1 MNETYRL
8 VVAAVLV
15 SLGLLVPSVGFA
27 DPDRAA
33 QHYEAA
39 SEAYQAGDY
48 RKAADLL
55 ERAYAEEPDLVY
67 QYNRVLAL
75 EAQGDLD
82 EALRVLGIYE
92 DPMVR
97 DEAKRFS
104 DIVTIRERLEA
115 AQARRAK
122 PEPAEPD
129 EPDAVEPEEETPEV
143 APEPGTLDE
152 PPPKVRPESG
162 PNWLGWGLVIGGGAS
177 AGVGALFASGMFA
190 SDAVDSVDC
199 VNEASGGT
207 ASLSPQQSRDALNSC
222 YPGELTYAAQYQA
235 YTADQDTLGG
245 QQTLSIVFLSAGAAM
260 LTTGIVLL
268 VLDSGEDG
276 SRAALTPYVG
286 ADRAGAAFEMTF

>member
-15 SLGLLVPSVGFA
+15 CLGLLVPSAGFA

-97 DEAKRFS
+97 DEGNRFS

-122 PEPAEPD
+122 PEPAESA
-129 EPDAVEPEEETPEV
+129 EVEPEEETSEV

-162 PNWLGWGLVIGGGAS
+162 PNWLGWGLVIGGGVS

-222 YPGELTYAAQYQA
+222 YPSESTYGAQYQA

-276 SRAALTPYVG
+276 STALLTPYVG